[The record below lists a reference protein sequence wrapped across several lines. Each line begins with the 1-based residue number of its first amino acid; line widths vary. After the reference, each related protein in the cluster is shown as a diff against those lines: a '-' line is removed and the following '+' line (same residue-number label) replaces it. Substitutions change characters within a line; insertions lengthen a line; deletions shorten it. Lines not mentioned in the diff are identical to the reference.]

1 MQGPTGSDDE
11 RGALANRL
19 YWETERSVNRIA
31 EELDVSKGTLY
42 GIIQPLRS
50 GLPCPECGAELE
62 YPNRTARDR
71 GFLACPACGL
81 EEEAE
86 LVREAW
92 RERPEVAGSVSDVD
106 GRPERSARATS
117 DFADPA
123 GRALMGA
130 ALVGVAAALLL
141 ILWARRK

>member
-1 MQGPTGSDDE
+1 MEGPAGSEDE

-19 YWETERSVNRIA
+19 YWDSERSVNRIA

-42 GIIQPLRS
+42 GMIQPLRS
-50 GLPCPECGAELE
+50 GLPCPECRTELD

-92 RERPEVAGSVSDVD
+92 RERPEVAGSVSDAD

-117 DFADPA
+117 DLADPA
-123 GRALMGA
+123 GRSLMGA
-130 ALVGVAAALLL
+130 ALVGVAAAFLL
-141 ILWARRK
+141 ILWVRRK